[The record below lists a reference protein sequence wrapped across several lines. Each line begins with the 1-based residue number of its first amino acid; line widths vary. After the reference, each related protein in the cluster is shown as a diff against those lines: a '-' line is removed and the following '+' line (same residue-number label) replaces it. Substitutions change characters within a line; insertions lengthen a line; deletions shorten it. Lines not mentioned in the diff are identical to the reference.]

1 MIIEKIKSRF
11 ALVTLTILAGLLTQ
25 AAGVQAAG
33 TVPIKEIETSH
44 FGWEVDK
51 TTKGKICTVESK
63 HECQQ
68 GQPSSEPGGFQYSE
82 SIAGASSNIYVL
94 DRDNHRVQELEHD
107 GKFVLMFGSKVNK
120 KGGDLCT
127 AAEEGECQAGVEGT
141 APGQFAQDPQSIA
154 VDPTSGDLYVAET
167 LSGGGRRVQEFT
179 ATGQFVLEIGRE
191 VNETKD
197 KKVGDIGAEKDV
209 CTEEEIIKSSVKCT
223 VPAVG
228 SSPEPGA
235 FNFPGGLGNLLA
247 VGGPEDLLYVGDEHR
262 VQVFHAKT
270 GSSDGQ
276 YKGEMSLTSISAAAG
291 VAVSNLAL
299 DGTTGNVYVVY
310 NDQRLVRELDPAGTE
325 IKDIPTGYV
334 LAIAVD
340 SEGLLAVSENA
351 GGAPRGSLYE
361 VGATLHLVTQF
372 ASHGAHDMVF
382 NSKDELYAAFG
393 DETSLDPAKQEVIA
407 YRPVAVGALFAAPA
421 LCAPGTVNGTDATF
435 DCTLE
440 GEVEPWGVSE
450 TVVWFDWGGTEALGE
465 KIEPSIHV
473 ANTLGEG
480 EEEPLVKVSA
490 SLDGLRPNA
499 TFYYGLAGEDHNVK
513 APESMTSTTVS
524 HTTPPAAPRIV
535 GEPIVAFVK
544 PSSAVLFGS
553 VNPENTLTE
562 YEFQYA
568 PLADC
573 KELAGSCA
581 GRLEASVLSSPTYGE
596 VGVAQEVSGLQPAIA
611 YRYRLFAKNAAGE
624 ALNQT
629 GGPQLP
635 EGTFQTGPPPAVVAQ
650 TGSASLIGS
659 TSAVISGSVNPDG
672 QSSTYVFEMGV
683 YEGAGTHYGIVFSAD
698 AGAGSELVEEHL
710 GLSGLQPGTTYA
722 YRIAIHFGDGSL
734 NGASATGATE
744 KFKTEG
750 LPAALVAPNSLSM
763 LSVPPVAFPKEPGKL
778 TRAQQLANA
787 LKACTKKP
795 KNKRTACRR
804 SARKKYAVSKTKG
817 KKK

>member
-1 MIIEKIKSRF
+1 MISEKIKSRF

-25 AAGVQAAG
+25 AAGVQAAP

-51 TTKGKICTVESK
+51 TTKGKICTVESGDV
-63 HECQQ
+63 CQH
-68 GQPSSEPGGFQYSE
+68 GERSSEPGGFEYSE

-107 GKFVLMFGSKVNK
+107 GKFVLMFGRKVNK
-120 KGGDLCT
+120 KGSDLCT

-141 APGQFAQDPQSIA
+141 APGQFAREPQSIA
-154 VDPTSGDLYVAET
+154 VDPTSGDVYVAEET
-167 LSGGGRRVQEFT
+167 SIDGGKRVQEFT

-191 VNETKD
+191 VNEKTK
-197 KKVGDIGAEKDV
+197 GNL
-209 CTEEEIIKSSVKCT
+209 CTEKEVEEKIGVKCT
-223 VPAVG
+223 VPTVG

-235 FNFPGGLGNLLA
+235 FNFSAGTNLLA

-270 GSSDGQ
+270 GPSDGQ

-291 VAVSNLAL
+291 VAVANLAL

-334 LAIAVD
+334 LAVAVD
-340 SEGLLAVSENA
+340 SKGLLAVSENA

-361 VGATLHLVTQF
+361 VGASPHLVSLF
-372 ASHGAHDMVF
+372 PSHGSSDIAF
-382 NSKDELYAAFG
+382 NGKDELYAAFG
-393 DETSLDPAKQEVIA
+393 GEGSLGPGIKQEVIS
-407 YRPVAVGALFAAPA
+407 YRPVSIGALFATPA
-421 LCAPGTVNGTDATF
+421 QCASGTVNGTDATF

-440 GEVEPWGVSE
+440 GEVDAWGVSE
-450 TVVWFDWGGTEALGE
+450 TVVWFDWGRTEALGE
-465 KIEPSIHV
+465 KIEPPIHV
-473 ANTLGEG
+473 ANTLSEG

-490 SLDGLRPNA
+490 PLDGLRPDA

-524 HTTPPAAPRIV
+524 HTTLSVAPRIV
-535 GEPIVAFVK
+535 GEPIVAGVK

-568 PLADC
+568 PLAGC
-573 KELAGSCA
+573 KELGGSCA
-581 GRLEASVLSSPTYGE
+581 GRLEASVLSSPEYGE
-596 VGVAQEVSGLQPAIA
+596 VGVAQEISGLQPATA

-624 ALNQT
+624 AVNET

-650 TGSASLIGS
+650 TGAASLIGT

-672 QSSTYVFEMGV
+672 QPSTYVFELGV
-683 YEGAGTHYGIVFSAD
+683 YEGAGTRYGIVFSAD
-698 AGAGSELVEEHL
+698 AGAGSELVEKHL

-750 LPAALVAPNSLSM
+750 LPAALVPPNSLPV

-778 TRAQQLANA
+778 TPAQQLANA
-787 LKACTKKP
+787 LRACAKKP

-804 SARKKYAVSKTKG
+804 SARKKYAVSKTKS